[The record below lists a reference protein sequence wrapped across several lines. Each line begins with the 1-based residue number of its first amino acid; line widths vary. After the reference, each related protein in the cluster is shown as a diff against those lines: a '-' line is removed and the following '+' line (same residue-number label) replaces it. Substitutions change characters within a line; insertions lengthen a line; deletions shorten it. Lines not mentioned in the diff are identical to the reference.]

1 MNNINKLYSPQDIM
15 NILQQQFVE
24 LMQEDYE
31 FYRRYKIKLANEQYY
46 VDPEDR
52 KEPGNIYIVVKFLPA
67 DINYKQNIV
76 PFSITAVSEHD
87 GLEVCQKLLLEYAQT
102 YNLVD
107 DFTENGITYNQT
119 YTTPQVTSNF
129 SEIYFGY
136 RNTFFMS
143 GTFLLSY
150 SINPSKFYYVAENG
164 EEILVEAITFSED
177 FSIQTDT
184 QPFFN
189 TNNFTTSI
197 GKYGTHTINF
207 STYLTDDGE
216 IEIIENGEKIKKPLL
231 CNKILDIVNGIIDN
245 GVDNSFTFKLEYKNG
260 RFVERTYKLINYR
273 RSQDVGQLPIIT
285 CSFTQ

>member
-1 MNNINKLYSPQDIM
+1 MSNINKMYSPEDIM
-15 NILQQQFVE
+15 NIIKQQFVE

-31 FYRRYKIKLANEQYY
+31 YYKKYNIKLANEQYY
-46 VDPEDR
+46 IDPEDR

-76 PFSITAVSEHD
+76 PFSITAVSEHN

-102 YNLVD
+102 YNLID

-129 SEIYFGY
+129 TEVYFGY

-150 SINPSKFYYVAENG
+150 SINPSKIYYIDENNN
-164 EEILVEAITFSED
+164 EILVEAITFSED
-177 FSIQTDT
+177 FSVQTDT

-207 STYLTDDGE
+207 STYLTDDV
-216 IEIIENGEKIKKPLL
+216 L
-231 CNKILDIVNGIIDN
+231 CNKVLDIVNGLITN
-245 GVDNSFTFKLEYKNG
+245 GVDNSFVFKIKYKNE
-260 RFVERTYKLINYR
+260 RFVERTYKLISYIR
-273 RSQDVGQLPIIT
+273 AQDVGQLPIIT

>member
-1 MNNINKLYSPQDIM
+1 MSNINKMYSPEDIM
-15 NILQQQFVE
+15 NIIKQQFVE

-31 FYRRYKIKLANEQYY
+31 YYKKYNIKLANEQYY
-46 VDPEDR
+46 IDPEDR

-76 PFSITAVSEHD
+76 PFSITAVSEHN

-102 YNLVD
+102 YNLID

-129 SEIYFGY
+129 TEVYFGY

-150 SINPSKFYYVAENG
+150 SINPSKIYYIDENNN
-164 EEILVEAITFSED
+164 EILVEAITFSED
-177 FSIQTDT
+177 FSVQTDT

-207 STYLTDDGE
+207 STYLTDDV
-216 IEIIENGEKIKKPLL
+216 L
-231 CNKILDIVNGIIDN
+231 CNKVLDIVNGLITN
-245 GVDNSFTFKLEYKNG
+245 GVDNSFVFKIKYKNDK
-260 RFVERTYKLINYR
+260 FVERTYKLISYR

>member
-1 MNNINKLYSPQDIM
+1 MNNINKMYKPEDIM
-15 NILQQQFVE
+15 NIIKEQLLE

-31 FYRRYKIKLANEQYY
+31 YYKNYNIKLANEQYY

-76 PFSITAVSEHD
+76 PFSITAVSEHN
-87 GLEVCQKLLLEYAQT
+87 GLEVCQRLLLEYAQT
-102 YNLVD
+102 YNLVN

-119 YTTPQVTSNF
+119 YTTPQVMSNF
-129 SEIYFGY
+129 TEVYFGY
-136 RNTFFMS
+136 RNTLFMS

-150 SINPSKFYYVAENG
+150 SINPSKIYYIDENG

-177 FSIQTDT
+177 FSVQTDT

-207 STYLTDDGE
+207 STYLTND
-216 IEIIENGEKIKKPLL
+216 KM
-231 CNKILDIVNGIIDN
+231 CNKILDIVNGDIEN
-245 GVDNSFTFKLEYKNG
+245 GVNNSFIFKIKYDNKRENKTK
-260 RFVERTYKLINYR
+260 TYKLINYR
-273 RSQDVGQLPIIT
+273 RTQDVGQLPIVT